1 MYTEPIWIRKQ
12 RALDPQTRG
21 RLPLAVEQNADG
33 CMLFSERYSGVC
45 ITAEN
50 TEAALARISDA
61 VNAYRSWAEQRPICE
76 QYVPIIAETYQT
88 DAREPLNSRI
98 IFACERRPLPAK
110 THARMKKEAIFSA
123 LCFAQLFN
131 ALPDAD
137 ARLGDMDGRDCLRE
151 LRAYD
156 RAVTAA
162 LGVAYPASGDFYA
175 DRVQVIRAME
185 QPGFMRNS
193 VCTSDGED
201 WSYRKALRRMI
212 LADRAY
218 ARRLWCAAVREW
230 GDETADPFGFKAEQP
245 IKIL

>member
-12 RALDPQTRG
+12 RALEIRG
-21 RLPLAVEQNADG
+21 RLPLVAEQNTDG
-33 CMLFSERYSGVC
+33 YMLFSERYSGVC
-45 ITAEN
+45 VCAATV
-50 TEAALARISDA
+50 EAACARIGDA
-61 VNAYRSWAEQRPICE
+61 VNAYRSWAERRTVTEPYQPF
-76 QYVPIIAETYQT
+76 IAETYRT
-88 DAREPLNSRI
+88 DAREPLTSRI

-110 THARMKKEAIFSA
+110 THDRMKKEAIFSA

-137 ARLGDMDGRDCLRE
+137 VRLDGESGRDCLRE
-151 LRAYD
+151 LSAYVRA
-156 RAVTAA
+156 TAGA
-162 LGVAYPASGDFYA
+162 FGVEYPASGDFYA
-175 DRVQVIRAME
+175 DRVQAIRAME
-185 QPGFMRNS
+185 QPGFMRNT

-212 LADRAY
+212 LADREF